1 MVLGKKHGTGY
12 LPYTCVK
19 SHLNDKPT
27 CCLPLRPQSRHS
39 NLWYF
44 GAQLLSLQPCC
55 LRLAHY
61 IAVIHSRLAS
71 NAVVS
76 SLFDRISTCRIAR
89 PLLDARSGTRYSHST
104 PFDIIWT
111 FVHTLLTVPDP
122 ELHCYLTPSSPLRQM
137 TLICLFVVSKTD
149 NSLTFSCNFIA
160 YMLLFIIPN
169 TLSNIWLNGIAQC
182 FILH

>member
-76 SLFDRISTCRIAR
+76 SLFDGVSTHRTIYPFAGRTVRLQCVFCEGRTTVRGESTR
-89 PLLDARSGTRYSHST
+89 PNV
-104 PFDIIWT
+104 F
-111 FVHTLLTVPDP
+111 
-122 ELHCYLTPSSPLRQM
+122 PL
-137 TLICLFVVSKTD
+137 
-149 NSLTFSCNFIA
+149 
-160 YMLLFIIPN
+160 
-169 TLSNIWLNGIAQC
+169 
-182 FILH
+182 

>member
-1 MVLGKKHGTGY
+1 M
-12 LPYTCVK
+12 K

-61 IAVIHSRLAS
+61 FTVTHSRLAS

-89 PLLDARSGTRYSHST
+89 PLLDARSDTKVQCLTTMLSGP
-104 PFDIIWT
+104 PFDFLVIFCSFCIYSLVPGVWH
-111 FVHTLLTVPDP
+111 FFLLTN
-122 ELHCYLTPSSPLRQM
+122 ETHHLQSYISSIHLYPHLQ
-137 TLICLFVVSKTD
+137 FV
-149 NSLTFSCNFIA
+149 LLYNF
-160 YMLLFIIPN
+160 
-169 TLSNIWLNGIAQC
+169 
-182 FILH
+182 

>member
-1 MVLGKKHGTGY
+1 M
-12 LPYTCVK
+12 K

-39 NLWYF
+39 DLWYF

-61 IAVIHSRLAS
+61 ITVTHSRLAS

-89 PLLDARSGTRYSHST
+89 PLLDARSGTRYSMS
-104 PFDIIWT
+104 
-111 FVHTLLTVPDP
+111 
-122 ELHCYLTPSSPLRQM
+122 CYAFPTA
-137 TLICLFVVSKTD
+137 D
-149 NSLTFSCNFIA
+149 
-160 YMLLFIIPN
+160 
-169 TLSNIWLNGIAQC
+169 C
-182 FILH
+182 FIPVCFNALMGLSCYTNIHVHWRCKCSFNALMGLSCYS

>member
-1 MVLGKKHGTGY
+1 MSYLTSSSALRLCVFFCRGQALFSPEQVLPT
-12 LPYTCVK
+12 PRSCVK

-61 IAVIHSRLAS
+61 ITVTHSRLAS

-89 PLLDARSGTRYSHST
+89 PSLDARSGTNVV
-104 PFDIIWT
+104 F
-111 FVHTLLTVPDP
+111 
-122 ELHCYLTPSSPLRQM
+122 SSVWHAGLP
-137 TLICLFVVSKTD
+137 
-149 NSLTFSCNFIA
+149 
-160 YMLLFIIPN
+160 
-169 TLSNIWLNGIAQC
+169 
-182 FILH
+182 

>member
-55 LRLAHY
+55 LRLANY
-61 IAVIHSRLAS
+61 INVTHSRLAS

-76 SLFDRISTCRIAR
+76 SLFDRISICRIAR
-89 PLLDARSGTRYSHST
+89 PLLDARSGTNVYFLQYQYQELYVLLLLAHPST
-104 PFDIIWT
+104 HYIYP
-111 FVHTLLTVPDP
+111 
-122 ELHCYLTPSSPLRQM
+122 Y
-137 TLICLFVVSKTD
+137 
-149 NSLTFSCNFIA
+149 
-160 YMLLFIIPN
+160 
-169 TLSNIWLNGIAQC
+169 QC
-182 FILH
+182 

>member
-1 MVLGKKHGTGY
+1 MTNFTTVFILPNSTSFDIIRTFVHTLLTIPDPRELEQVLPT
-12 LPYTCVK
+12 PRSCVK

-39 NLWYF
+39 DLWYF

-61 IAVIHSRLAS
+61 ITVTHSRLAS

-89 PLLDARSGTRYSHST
+89 PLLDARSGTN
-104 PFDIIWT
+104 
-111 FVHTLLTVPDP
+111 
-122 ELHCYLTPSSPLRQM
+122 
-137 TLICLFVVSKTD
+137 VV
-149 NSLTFSCNFIA
+149 
-160 YMLLFIIPN
+160 
-169 TLSNIWLNGIAQC
+169 
-182 FILH
+182 

>member
-1 MVLGKKHGTGY
+1 M
-12 LPYTCVK
+12 
-19 SHLNDKPT
+19 SHFAKYCKQNHSTAFDFLVIFCSFYVYSLVPGVWHQRFKNT

-61 IAVIHSRLAS
+61 ITVTHSRLAS

-89 PLLDARSGTRYSHST
+89 PLLDARSGT
-104 PFDIIWT
+104 WT
-111 FVHTLLTVPDP
+111 FTFRHYSNFCS
-122 ELHCYLTPSSPLRQM
+122 H
-137 TLICLFVVSKTD
+137 FV
-149 NSLTFSCNFIA
+149 
-160 YMLLFIIPN
+160 
-169 TLSNIWLNGIAQC
+169 NGA
-182 FILH
+182 

>member
-1 MVLGKKHGTGY
+1 M
-12 LPYTCVK
+12 K

-39 NLWYF
+39 DLWYF

-61 IAVIHSRLAS
+61 ITVTHSRLAS

-89 PLLDARSGTRYSHST
+89 PSLDALSGTHTSVYASTIERLRYFSFYSFFHVEIMIYNKST
-104 PFDIIWT
+104 INTCCRLVRPMCITMQI
-111 FVHTLLTVPDP
+111 
-122 ELHCYLTPSSPLRQM
+122 SSL
-137 TLICLFVVSKTD
+137 D
-149 NSLTFSCNFIA
+149 
-160 YMLLFIIPN
+160 
-169 TLSNIWLNGIAQC
+169 
-182 FILH
+182 

>member
-44 GAQLLSLQPCC
+44 GAQLLSLQPCS

-122 ELHCYLTPSSPLRQM
+122 ELHGAPLLPDPKQPPQ
-137 TLICLFVVSKTD
+137 TD
-149 NSLTFSCNFIA
+149 DSNLSVCRVQNWQFSHFF
-160 YMLLFIIPN
+160 L
-169 TLSNIWLNGIAQC
+169 
-182 FILH
+182 

>member
-89 PLLDARSGTRYSHST
+89 PLLDARSGTNVVGLIHHFYQLFLDQTARRPMSCQCPLGLIPHFYG
-104 PFDIIWT
+104 
-111 FVHTLLTVPDP
+111 
-122 ELHCYLTPSSPLRQM
+122 TPS
-137 TLICLFVVSKTD
+137 KT
-149 NSLTFSCNFIA
+149 
-160 YMLLFIIPN
+160 
-169 TLSNIWLNGIAQC
+169 
-182 FILH
+182 

>member
-61 IAVIHSRLAS
+61 IAVIHSRLTS

-122 ELHCYLTPSSPLRQM
+122 RDSSRTSLSGTIAAIHLAHGLEFLRYCFHGLWLYLSY
-137 TLICLFVVSKTD
+137 C
-149 NSLTFSCNFIA
+149 C
-160 YMLLFIIPN
+160 
-169 TLSNIWLNGIAQC
+169 
-182 FILH
+182 

>member
-1 MVLGKKHGTGY
+1 MSLE
-12 LPYTCVK
+12 LPTPRSCVK

-39 NLWYF
+39 DLWYF

-61 IAVIHSRLAS
+61 ITVTHSRLAS

-89 PLLDARSGTRYSHST
+89 PSLDARSGTNVVGLIPHFYMARKNPVLLNKILCQCPLGLIPHFYGRISRRYHN
-104 PFDIIWT
+104 
-111 FVHTLLTVPDP
+111 H
-122 ELHCYLTPSSPLRQM
+122 
-137 TLICLFVVSKTD
+137 
-149 NSLTFSCNFIA
+149 
-160 YMLLFIIPN
+160 
-169 TLSNIWLNGIAQC
+169 
-182 FILH
+182 

>member
-1 MVLGKKHGTGY
+1 M
-12 LPYTCVK
+12 K

-61 IAVIHSRLAS
+61 ITATHPRLAS

-76 SLFDRISTCRIAR
+76 NLFDRSSTCRIAR
-89 PLLDARSGTRYSHST
+89 PSLDARSGTNAIVLY
-104 PFDIIWT
+104 
-111 FVHTLLTVPDP
+111 
-122 ELHCYLTPSSPLRQM
+122 PLAH
-137 TLICLFVVSKTD
+137 
-149 NSLTFSCNFIA
+149 TFSKKVSGCFGLKISLHVITVTRSSVSERLM
-160 YMLLFIIPN
+160 MLCVQPGII
-169 TLSNIWLNGIAQC
+169 
-182 FILH
+182 

>member
-71 NAVVS
+71 NAVVN
-76 SLFDRISTCRIAR
+76 SLFDGASTHRTIY
-89 PLLDARSGTRYSHST
+89 PLLDAQS
-104 PFDIIWT
+104 
-111 FVHTLLTVPDP
+111 DP
-122 ELHCYLTPSSPLRQM
+122 NVVNLSPE
-137 TLICLFVVSKTD
+137 C
-149 NSLTFSCNFIA
+149 
-160 YMLLFIIPN
+160 
-169 TLSNIWLNGIAQC
+169 
-182 FILH
+182 

>member
-1 MVLGKKHGTGY
+1 MSLE
-12 LPYTCVK
+12 LPTPRSCVK

-39 NLWYF
+39 DLWYF

-61 IAVIHSRLAS
+61 ITVTHSRLAS

-89 PLLDARSGTRYSHST
+89 PLLDARSGTNVAH
-104 PFDIIWT
+104 T
-111 FVHTLLTVPDP
+111 FIYPRFTILFTV
-122 ELHCYLTPSSPLRQM
+122 
-137 TLICLFVVSKTD
+137 F
-149 NSLTFSCNFIA
+149 
-160 YMLLFIIPN
+160 FIIAISALLN
-169 TLSNIWLNGIAQC
+169 TSLNKAPCIIEVAISLVSLYIYGIT
-182 FILH
+182 I

>member
-1 MVLGKKHGTGY
+1 MSLE
-12 LPYTCVK
+12 LPTPRSCVK

-39 NLWYF
+39 DLWYF

-61 IAVIHSRLAS
+61 ITVTHSRLAS

-89 PLLDARSGTRYSHST
+89 PSLDALSGTNVFLPGTGTGCFLPLPMLQTFYL
-104 PFDIIWT
+104 PYKFD
-111 FVHTLLTVPDP
+111 
-122 ELHCYLTPSSPLRQM
+122 CPS
-137 TLICLFVVSKTD
+137 
-149 NSLTFSCNFIA
+149 NFIL
-160 YMLLFIIPN
+160 YSSHNPFISSTYHSSAI
-169 TLSNIWLNGIAQC
+169 G
-182 FILH
+182 